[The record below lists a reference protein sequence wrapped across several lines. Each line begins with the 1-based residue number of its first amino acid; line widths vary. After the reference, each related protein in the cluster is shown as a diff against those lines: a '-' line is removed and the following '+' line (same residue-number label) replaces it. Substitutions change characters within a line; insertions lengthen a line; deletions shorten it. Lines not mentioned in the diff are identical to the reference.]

1 MFARIWWWLA
11 KIPMVLLFLS
21 SLWCYGATSISPFAL
36 YVLSIKYP
44 TSLSVFL
51 PSPHGH
57 SWNLSLNSLF
67 RVSDWLALFIYI
79 FMCLYVF
86 LLSMRMEIYIL
97 VLGCGSLI
105 EFLPSMLESM
115 CSIPYMTRGREG
127 RRERGKD
134 SQWWPLSSGCWGPW
148 HSHGNLGHCNQVVE
162 VGCATRGQKSLRPL
176 ASIFVRSV
184 STGDTFLRAGTR
196 EIVIAKSKVTEN
208 LYLGC
213 YGK

>member
-1 MFARIWWWLA
+1 MGPL
-11 KIPMVLLFLS
+11 PSLPLPYMSYLLNTPHPCLS
-21 SLWCYGATSISPFAL
+21 SYPVPMAIPGIWAWTLCFACL
-36 YVLSIKYP
+36 I
-44 TSLSVFL
+44 
-51 PSPHGH
+51 G
-57 SWNLSLNSLF
+57 W
-67 RVSDWLALFIYI
+67 LFIYI